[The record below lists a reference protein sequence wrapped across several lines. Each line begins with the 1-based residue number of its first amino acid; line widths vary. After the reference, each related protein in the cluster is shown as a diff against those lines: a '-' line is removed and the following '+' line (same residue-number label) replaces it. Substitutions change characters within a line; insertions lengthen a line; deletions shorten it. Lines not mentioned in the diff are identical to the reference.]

1 MKIGFLA
8 ASISTLLL
16 VAAASAAPRGDA
28 NGDGKL
34 SLGEYQ
40 AARLAR
46 VMQADKNGD
55 GKISLEEWL
64 ARPAAARMKG
74 DPSAIFKQR
83 DANGDGF
90 IDAAEAEALAKQ
102 RFDLVDVNHDGA
114 ITDEEWAARRKAA
127 AATTA
132 DDADDEQSASSANK
146 N

>member
-90 IDAAEAEALAKQ
+90 IDAAEAETLAKQ